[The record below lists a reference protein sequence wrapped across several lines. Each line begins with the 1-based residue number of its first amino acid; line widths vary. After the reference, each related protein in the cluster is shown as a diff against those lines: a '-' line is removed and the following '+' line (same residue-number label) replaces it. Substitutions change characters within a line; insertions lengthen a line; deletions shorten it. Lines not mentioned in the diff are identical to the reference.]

1 MMKKTYAA
9 LALSVV
15 LSVSAQN
22 ALAEQV
28 KNVVLVHGA
37 FADGSSWGPVATI
50 LDNAGYKVSIVQEP
64 QTSLADDVAATRR
77 ILAQQHGKTLLV
89 GHSYG
94 GMTISD
100 AGNDPAVAGLVYVA
114 AFEPDTG
121 ETLLSLAGKIPPASK
136 SVAETADHF
145 LYLKPEN
152 FQADFAADLPK
163 KQTDMMA
170 RSQVMPAAAAFSAPA
185 GSPAWRTKPS
195 WAVVA
200 TEDRAINPELERYM
214 AKRAHSTLVEIKG
227 SHAIYASQPEK
238 VAALIKEAAQSLSH

>member
-37 FADGSSWGPVATI
+37 FADGSGWGPVATI

-94 GMTISD
+94 GMIISD

-136 SVAETADHF
+136 SIAETADHF

-152 FQADFAADLPK
+152 FQTDFAADLPK

-200 TEDRAINPELERYM
+200 TEDRAINPELERNM